1 MFSLFGEVKRERR
14 AHLRSIY
21 KSRYGLDL
29 ALGCVNERH
38 WMDSAGWG
46 TKEDINSALA
56 PFWVQ
61 AKRCHCW
68 AGAPSGLNELKRN
81 SSKSWTTQK
90 ELKEED
96 EGYLASSYILSC
108 TNSFQCSMFKL
119 NQSTTRMNASPQQLA
134 GLRLG
139 LGGRVEKK
147 IWTKQAQRQSRTG
160 LSGSYTKSF
169 SLTHWH
175 WWKAHCL
182 TAHQRQRFSSL
193 KRWICGWEANLSW
206 TCVIWAWVKVCC
218 VPQWNICY
226 LWMNPLVNTISEGI
240 YGNAVCTKCVK

>member
-1 MFSLFGEVKRERR
+1 MQHSISFFSDFGKIQSALLHVFFVWRDKKRERR

-90 ELKEED
+90 ELEGED
-96 EGYLASSYILSC
+96 EGYLAISSLVP
-108 TNSFQCSMFKL
+108 TTFKVQCSSWK

-139 LGGRVEKK
+139 LGGRVEK
-147 IWTKQAQRQSRTG
+147 
-160 LSGSYTKSF
+160 
-169 SLTHWH
+169 
-175 WWKAHCL
+175 
-182 TAHQRQRFSSL
+182 
-193 KRWICGWEANLSW
+193 N
-206 TCVIWAWVKVCC
+206 
-218 VPQWNICY
+218 
-226 LWMNPLVNTISEGI
+226 MN
-240 YGNAVCTKCVK
+240 

>member
-1 MFSLFGEVKRERR
+1 
-14 AHLRSIY
+14 
-21 KSRYGLDL
+21 
-29 ALGCVNERH
+29 
-38 WMDSAGWG
+38 MDSAGWG

-119 NQSTTRMNASPQQLA
+119 KESISRKMNASPQQLA
-134 GLRLG
+134 GLGLG
-139 LGGRVEKK
+139 LGGRVEEKYE
-147 IWTKQAQRQSRTG
+147 
-160 LSGSYTKSF
+160 LSKHKGR
-169 SLTHWH
+169 
-175 WWKAHCL
+175 AG
-182 TAHQRQRFSSL
+182 Q
-193 KRWICGWEANLSW
+193 
-206 TCVIWAWVKVCC
+206 V
-218 VPQWNICY
+218 
-226 LWMNPLVNTISEGI
+226 
-240 YGNAVCTKCVK
+240 

>member
-1 MFSLFGEVKRERR
+1 MQYSSSFSRILVKSNQHYLMFSLFRDIKRERR

-96 EGYLASSYILSC
+96 EGYLAISSLVP
-108 TNSFQCSMFKL
+108 TAFNVKCSSWK

-147 IWTKQAQRQSRTG
+147 
-160 LSGSYTKSF
+160 
-169 SLTHWH
+169 
-175 WWKAHCL
+175 
-182 TAHQRQRFSSL
+182 
-193 KRWICGWEANLSW
+193 N
-206 TCVIWAWVKVCC
+206 
-218 VPQWNICY
+218 
-226 LWMNPLVNTISEGI
+226 MN
-240 YGNAVCTKCVK
+240 

>member
-1 MFSLFGEVKRERR
+1 MFSLFGEIKREMR
-14 AHLRSIY
+14 AHLQSIY

-90 ELKEED
+90 ELKKDDEE
-96 EGYLASSYILSC
+96 YIAISSLVS
-108 TNSFQCSMFKL
+108 TMFNVQCSSWK
-119 NQSTTRMNASPQQLA
+119 NQSTPRTNASPQQLA
-134 GLRLG
+134 GLGLG
-139 LGGRVEKK
+139 LGGRVEEKYEL
-147 IWTKQAQRQSRTG
+147 SRHKG
-160 LSGSYTKSF
+160 RAG
-169 SLTHWH
+169 
-175 WWKAHCL
+175 
-182 TAHQRQRFSSL
+182 Q
-193 KRWICGWEANLSW
+193 
-206 TCVIWAWVKVCC
+206 V
-218 VPQWNICY
+218 
-226 LWMNPLVNTISEGI
+226 
-240 YGNAVCTKCVK
+240 

>member
-1 MFSLFGEVKRERR
+1 MSLLRRGLEAAVFLLSNQYYFMLSLFGKIKRERR

-21 KSRYGLDL
+21 KGRYGLDL

-81 SSKSWTTQK
+81 SSKSWTTHK
-90 ELKEED
+90 ELEEKD
-96 EGYLASSYILSC
+96 EGYLCSYILSC

-119 NQSTTRMNASPQQLA
+119 KESINHKNERFSPA
-134 GLRLG
+134 ISGVRVG
-139 LGGRVEKK
+139 VGGRVEEKYE
-147 IWTKQAQRQSRTG
+147 
-160 LSGSYTKSF
+160 LSKHKGR
-169 SLTHWH
+169 
-175 WWKAHCL
+175 AG
-182 TAHQRQRFSSL
+182 Q
-193 KRWICGWEANLSW
+193 
-206 TCVIWAWVKVCC
+206 V
-218 VPQWNICY
+218 
-226 LWMNPLVNTISEGI
+226 
-240 YGNAVCTKCVK
+240 

>member
-1 MFSLFGEVKRERR
+1 MQYSISSFFRILVKSNQHFFMFSLFGEIKRERR

-90 ELKEED
+90 ELEKED
-96 EGYLASSYILSC
+96 EEYLAISS
-108 TNSFQCSMFKL
+108 FV
-119 NQSTTRMNASPQQLA
+119 QQLSVFNVQA
-134 GLRLG
+134 ERINQPQ
-139 LGGRVEKK
+139 E
-147 IWTKQAQRQSRTG
+147 WTLLPSKD
-160 LSGSYTKSF
+160 
-169 SLTHWH
+169 
-175 WWKAHCL
+175 
-182 TAHQRQRFSSL
+182 
-193 KRWICGWEANLSW
+193 
-206 TCVIWAWVKVCC
+206 
-218 VPQWNICY
+218 
-226 LWMNPLVNTISEGI
+226 TINCQGQ
-240 YGNAVCTKCVK
+240 